1 MRSQCQKWTHPL
13 GGLIASRYLGKIGIA
28 ILQGVRQM
36 RPFASEASEAMPA
49 GSL

>member
-1 MRSQCQKWTHPL
+1 MRSQCQKWPYPL
-13 GGLIASRYLGKIGIA
+13 GGLIVSRYSETIGIA

-36 RPFASEASEAMPA
+36 CPFASEASEAMPA

>member
-1 MRSQCQKWTHPL
+1 MWPVSEVAHPL
-13 GGLIASRYLGKIGIA
+13 GGLIASRYLEKIGIV
-28 ILQGVRQM
+28 ILRGVRQM